1 MDFIESLKDIKKQMQ
16 EQKPQNKNTK
26 NLTQEKKQKD
36 RAGSEKDDIEAIFLK
51 EEKLRDEFS
60 AFIKECDI
68 KKI

>member
-16 EQKPQNKNTK
+16 EQKSQNKSK

-36 RAGSEKDDIEAIFLK
+36 KAGGEKDDLEAIFLK